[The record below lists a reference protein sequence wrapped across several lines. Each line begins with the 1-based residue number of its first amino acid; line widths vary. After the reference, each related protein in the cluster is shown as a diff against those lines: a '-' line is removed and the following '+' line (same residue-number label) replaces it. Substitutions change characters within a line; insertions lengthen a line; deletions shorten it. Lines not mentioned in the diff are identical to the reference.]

1 MGRSDRF
8 NKFNIKRGISYFKRN
23 GVKKT
28 CYKVLERLER
38 DRNEA
43 DYNESV
49 MHARPTAEELDKQ
62 RNRKF
67 FHSYKFSILVPAYE
81 TEPEYLRQMLNS
93 VAGQTYQNWE
103 LCIADG
109 SGSDNVQN
117 EVNEFKS
124 CLTLEMSARVKYQRL
139 NANRGISGNS
149 NGALVMATGDYVGL
163 LDHDDVLSPD
173 ALYEVM
179 EALEAGMER
188 DGNIYSS
195 RYKAV
200 YSDEDKINATATR
213 YFDYHRKPDYDI
225 DFLRSNNY
233 ICHLFMVKTS
243 IAVKS
248 GGFRSEYNG
257 AQDHDF
263 IFRCLEQLKPD
274 EIYHIP
280 KVLYHWRSHLSST
293 AENPDSKLYA
303 YEAGKKAVRDHLKRL
318 DIKAEVTDTPHLGY
332 YRVKYENDG
341 KTVKIMSPKE
351 WEGIT
356 GDTLDDIKE
365 DFIMVIDPELK
376 PLTDDY
382 IDELAGVLSR
392 EEVGAAGGKI
402 YDKNGRIES
411 AGYSFDEAGKLQP
424 DFKGMNGNF
433 SGYLHRAS
441 VQRRTDGLSRDCM
454 MIKKDA
460 IVFDTKASM
469 SDKFITVYD
478 PFAEFKRKQG

>member
-1 MGRSDRF
+1 MGLGDRL

-23 GVKKT
+23 GAKKT
-28 CYKVLERLER
+28 YYKVVERLKR
-38 DRNEA
+38 DEDEAGYNEA
-43 DYNESV
+43 A
-49 MHARPTAEELDKQ
+49 MHARPTAAELEKQ
-62 RNRKF
+62 RSRKF
-67 FHSYKFSILVPAYE
+67 FHNYKFSILVPAYD
-81 TEPEYLRQMLNS
+81 TEPEFLRQMLNS
-93 VAGQTYQNWE
+93 VAGQTYEGWE

-109 SGSDNVQN
+109 SENDTVEH
-117 EVNEFKS
+117 EVKDFIS
-124 CLTLEMSARVKYQRL
+124 CLTLEAASRVKYQRL

-173 ALYEVM
+173 ALYEIM
-179 EALEAGMER
+179 EALESGIER
-188 DGNIYSS
+188 DGNIYAS

-200 YSDEDKINATATR
+200 YSDEDKINASATR

-233 ICHLFMVKTS
+233 ICHFFVVRTA

-263 IFRCLEQLKPD
+263 IFRCIEQISPS

-280 KVLYHWRSHLSST
+280 KVLYHWRSHDSST

-303 YEAGKKAVRDHLKRL
+303 YEAGKRAVRDHLNRL
-318 DIKAEVTDTPHLGY
+318 NIKAEVTDTAHLGY
-332 YRVKYENDG
+332 YRVKYERG
-341 KTVKIMSPKE
+341 LKSVRVLTPEE
-351 WEGIT
+351 WEVIT
-356 GDTLDDIKE
+356 KEKLDEISE
-365 DFIMVIDPELK
+365 DFIMVLSSGLK
-376 PLTDDY
+376 PLTEDH
-382 IDELAGVLSR
+382 IDELAGVLAR
-392 EEVGAAGGKI
+392 EEVGAVGGKI
-402 YDKNGRIES
+402 YDRQKNIES
-411 AGYSFDEAGKLQP
+411 AGYTFDETGKLQP

-441 VQRRTDGLSRDCM
+441 VQHKTDGLSRDCM
-454 MIKKDA
+454 MIKKEA
-460 IVFDTKASM
+460 IVFDGKASM

-478 PFAEFKRKQG
+478 PFAEYIRK